1 MNLLKTS
8 RLLIEGKNG
17 ITQKAR
23 SSVVEG
29 ARTVGMFF
37 A

>member
-17 ITQKAR
+17 ITQKVRFGLVESAR
-23 SSVVEG
+23 
-29 ARTVGMFF
+29 RVGMFF

>member
-1 MNLLKTS
+1 MKLIETS
-8 RLLIEGKNG
+8 RLFIEGKNG

-23 SSVVEG
+23 SSLVEG